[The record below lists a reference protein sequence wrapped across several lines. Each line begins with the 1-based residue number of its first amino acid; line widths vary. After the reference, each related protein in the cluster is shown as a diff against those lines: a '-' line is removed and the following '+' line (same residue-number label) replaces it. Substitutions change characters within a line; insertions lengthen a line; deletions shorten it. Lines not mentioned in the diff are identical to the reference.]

1 MVKIYKLLLFV
12 FISFVTINAQ
22 DITVQSYTDSARY
35 YVGDYIQLHLEL
47 KYNKSIKPIIPAVKD
62 SVKELE
68 FIKNLPVEKKEDG
81 DNVIEKHTFIF
92 SKYDSAEIKIPPIN
106 IYYTQGNSSEQK
118 LTQTSEIKLIVK
130 KILVNAEEEIKDV
143 KEPLEIYLSPWIIAL
158 IVVLIIILV
167 LGSYY
172 LYDRYKKKKAN
183 IIPEEKPIYIPAYNI
198 ALEAL
203 QSLEGRKLWQNGSIK
218 VYHTEIT
225 EIIRRYIEADFNI
238 PAMEITS
245 GELMTSLREVIIDDK
260 EILESANRFFE
271 NADMVK
277 FARFNPMPKVN
288 EEMMLQAY
296 DFVKKA
302 KEIKERN
309 NGAAIN
315 G

>member
-1 MVKIYKLLLFV
+1 MVKIYRLILLLF
-12 FISFVTINAQ
+12 ISVVTLNAQ
-22 DITVQSYTDSARY
+22 DITVQSYTDSASY

-68 FIKNLPVEKKEDG
+68 FIKNLPIEKKEDG
-81 DNVIEKHTFIF
+81 ENVIEKHTFIF
-92 SKYDSAEIKIPPIN
+92 SKYDSAEIKIPPII
-106 IYYTQGNSSEQK
+106 IYYTQGNSADQK
-118 LTQTSEIKLIVK
+118 QTQTSEIKLSVK
-130 KILVNAEEEIKDV
+130 KILVNADEEIKDV
-143 KEPLEIYLSPWIIAL
+143 KEPLEISLSPWIIIL
-158 IVVLIIILV
+158 IVLGVLLLAL
-167 LGSYY
+167 LGYY
-172 LYDRYKKKKAN
+172 LYSRYQKKKAN

-203 QSLEGRKLWQNGSIK
+203 QSLEGRKLWQQGLIK
-218 VYHTEIT
+218 EYHTEIT

-245 GELMTSLREVIIDDK
+245 GELMISLSEVITEDK
-260 EILESANRFFE
+260 EILDSANRFFE

-277 FARFNPMPKVN
+277 FAKFNPMPKVN
-288 EEMMLQAY
+288 EEMMAQAY

-309 NGAAIN
+309 NGVAIN

>member
-1 MVKIYKLLLFV
+1 MVKIYKLLLFL
-12 FISFVTINAQ
+12 FISFITINAQ

-106 IYYTQGNSSEQK
+106 IYYTQGKSADQK
-118 LTQTSEIKLIVK
+118 LTQTREIKLIVNK
-130 KILVNAEEEIKDV
+130 VLVNADEEIKDV
-143 KEPLEIYLSPWIIAL
+143 KQPLEISLSPWIIVL
-158 IVVLIIILV
+158 IVAVILILAL
-167 LGSYY
+167 LGYY

-183 IIPEEKPIYIPAYNI
+183 ILPEDKPVIIPAYTT

-203 QSLEGRKLWQNGSIK
+203 QSLEGKKLWQQGLIK
-218 VYHTEIT
+218 EYHTEIT

-245 GELMTSLREVIIDDK
+245 GELMMSLSEVITEDK
-260 EILESANRFFE
+260 NILESANRFFD

-277 FARFNPMPKVN
+277 FAKFNPMAKVN
-288 EEMMLQAY
+288 EEMMAQAY

-302 KEIKERN
+302 KEIKESK
-309 NGAAIN
+309 NGVPLN

>member
-1 MVKIYKLLLFV
+1 MVRIYKLFLLLI
-12 FISFVTINAQ
+12 ISFVTINAQ

-68 FIKNLPVEKKEDG
+68 FIKNLPVEKREVG

-92 SKYDSAEIKIPPIN
+92 SKYDSAEIKIPPID
-106 IYYTQGNSSEQK
+106 IYYTQGNSSDQK
-118 LTQTSEIKLIVK
+118 LTQTSEIRLIVK
-130 KILVNAEEEIKDV
+130 KILVNADEEIKDV
-143 KEPLEIYLSPWIIAL
+143 KEPLEINLSPWIIVL
-158 IVVLIIILV
+158 IVAGILLLAL
-167 LGSYY
+167 LGYY
-172 LYDRYKKKKAN
+172 LYARYKKKKVN
-183 IIPEEKPIYIPAYNI
+183 IVPEEKPIYIPAYNI

-203 QSLEGRKLWQNGSIK
+203 QSLESRKLWQQGLIK
-218 VYHTEIT
+218 EYHTEIT

-245 GELMTSLREVIIDDK
+245 GELMTSLREVVTDDK
-260 EILESANRFFE
+260 EILDSANRFFE

-277 FARFNPMPKVN
+277 FAKFNPMPKVN
-288 EEMMLQAY
+288 EEMMTQAY
-296 DFVKKA
+296 LFVKKA
-302 KEIKERN
+302 KEIKEKS